1 MIAMIC
7 VLPSVT
13 VERYCNIIDCIPH
26 AVTLFFFFV
35 TGSLYPSSGNHLF
48 ILYLHTYMLNTLQ
61 TYLRFFVFQI
71 CYQQLDHENQL

>member
-1 MIAMIC
+1 MCITIC
-7 VLPSVT
+7 YSRKILQHNWLYSPRCDS
-13 VERYCNIIDCIPH
+13 
-26 AVTLFFFFV
+26 FFFFV